1 VKKKTLRIIII
12 LSSFALAGIV
22 FTQVYWV
29 NEAIDLKKEQFD
41 NSVRIATKSVVNQF
55 LKQTTDSTFKERLY
69 LLSCRKD
76 HLVITDYIQPELLDS
91 LISSEFECMNINSN
105 YKYGVYNKSS
115 EKFVAGNYEDYKN
128 DIKSSAY
135 QFSLYSVYKP
145 GNYYLGIY
153 FPYRT
158 SFVISKMKSM
168 IAFSALLLIGLIT
181 SHIFVIYII
190 LRQKKISEIKND
202 FLNNLTHEFKTPIAT
217 TSLAAEMLVK
227 ENINTMPLKVEKYAN
242 VILYENNRLQS
253 QVEQI
258 LQIASFEKGTFR
270 FKHDKVD
277 LHQLINNV
285 IVSFELIIE
294 KSKAV
299 INTNLDAKEFTINTD
314 IGHLTNVIY
323 NLLDNAIKYSPKIP
337 EVLIETK
344 NTKKGIIIRVKDKG
358 IGIAKQY
365 HKDVFKN
372 LFRIPMGNIQEVRG
386 FGLGLYYS
394 KYVVESLGGA
404 IDLESEVGKGTT
416 FEIYLPIKRT
426 KKI

>member
-1 VKKKTLRIIII
+1 MNKKTLKIIII

-29 NEAIDLKKEQFD
+29 KEAIDLKKEQFD

-55 LKQTTDSTFKERLY
+55 LNQTADSTFKERIY

-91 LISSEFECMNINSN
+91 LISTEFECMNINNN
-105 YKYGVYNKSS
+105 YYYGVYNKVSG
-115 EKFVAGNYEDYKN
+115 KFVAGNHGDFKN
-128 DIKSSAY
+128 KIKDSDF
-135 QFSLYSVYKP
+135 QFSLYSIYKP
-145 GNYYLGIY
+145 GNYYLSIY
-153 FPYRT
+153 FPYNT
-158 SFVISKMKSM
+158 SYVISKMKSM
-168 IAFSALLLIGLIT
+168 IGFSALLLIGLIT
-181 SHIFVIYII
+181 SHIFVIYTI

-227 ENINTMPLKVEKYAN
+227 ENINTMPAKVEKYAN
-242 VILYENNRLQS
+242 VILYENTRLQS

-270 FKHDKVD
+270 FRYDKID

-285 IVSFELIIE
+285 IVSFELRIE
-294 KSKAV
+294 KSKAI
-299 INTNLDAKEFTINTD
+299 INTDLNAKEFIINTD
-314 IGHLTNVIY
+314 ITHLTNVLY
-323 NLLDNAIKYSPKIP
+323 NLIDNAIKYSPKIP
-337 EVLIETK
+337 EVSIETK
-344 NTKKGIIIRVKDKG
+344 NSKKGIIIKVKDKG

-394 KYVVESLGGA
+394 KYVIESLGGN
-404 IDLESEVGKGTT
+404 IDLQSELGHGST
-416 FEIYLPIKRT
+416 FEVFLPIK
-426 KKI
+426 K